1 MPYTNE
7 ETSPQWLNWHVQNIR
22 ICSELDLETG
32 HRPTVSQVKWRQNLN
47 PFKYDTTVPF

>member
-1 MPYTNE
+1 MTQLARAEY
-7 ETSPQWLNWHVQNIR
+7 SH
-22 ICSELDLETG
+22 LDLETD